1 MQNLLVS
8 GRKRDAL
15 QCAQEGQLWAPALV
29 IASQLGDQ
37 VFCLLH
43 SVVFTLFRRFHV
55 LTIVYVYALFGSWDS
70 GINAVL
76 C

>member
-1 MQNLLVS
+1 MW
-8 GRKRDAL
+8 G
-15 QCAQEGQLWAPALV
+15 PALV

-55 LTIVYVYALFGSWDS
+55 LTIVYVYALFGSWDG